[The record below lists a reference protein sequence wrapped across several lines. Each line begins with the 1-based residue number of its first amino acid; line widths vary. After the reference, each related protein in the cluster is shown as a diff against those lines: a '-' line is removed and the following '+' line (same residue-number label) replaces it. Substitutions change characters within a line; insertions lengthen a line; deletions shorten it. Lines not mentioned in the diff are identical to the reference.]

1 MHPAADHADVTP
13 ANAPA
18 LEPARLPDTTADDL
32 RTILL
37 HAERQRTD
45 DLIER
50 VDNLEQQVND
60 KEALIELLMPVLSE
74 VLRQKIH
81 DARAEMIEL
90 LYPIIGEVVM
100 RAVSESMR
108 DLMRRVDTQMRQAL
122 TPRLVWERL
131 RARLHGVSEG
141 ERLLREAL
149 PFTVVEIFLVQRP
162 SGLLLRY
169 VSSQPAEV
177 RDSDVISGML
187 TAIRDFTQDAFSGH
201 ATGELDEIQYGTL
214 RIVIEAAR
222 YAYLAV
228 VVDGIEP
235 PGFHAQMRALLIEIQ
250 GQYEERLRDFDGDA
264 SFLAPIDAQLRT
276 LLAPVPPPPASPQG
290 LTPGQRRVLIGAAAV
305 LLLCLV
311 LTCLTTRAAIQ
322 WASSLAQPVIIY
334 SNSTPLPSSGATS
347 SPGGPGTATP
357 MPTATPPPR

>member
-1 MHPAADHADVTP
+1 M
-13 ANAPA
+13 
-18 LEPARLPDTTADDL
+18 PDTTADDL

-122 TPRLVWERL
+122 TPAWCGNVY
-131 RARLHGVSEG
+131 ARLHGVSEG

-149 PFTVVEIFLVQRP
+149 PFTVVEVFLVQRP

-235 PGFHAQMRALLIEIQ
+235 PVFMPRCALLIEIQ

-311 LTCLTTRAAIQ
+311 LTCLTTRGNPVGQQPGAAGDH
-322 WASSLAQPVIIY
+322 L
-334 SNSTPLPSSGATS
+334 
-347 SPGGPGTATP
+347 
-357 MPTATPPPR
+357 